1 MVHSVLIANRGEIAC
16 RIIAACRALGW
27 RSVAVFAEG
36 DATALHVQSADA
48 AVALSGATARETYA
62 NPPALLAAAKEAG
75 ASFVHPGYG
84 FLSENAAFA
93 RAVVDAGLTWVGAD
107 PATIDEMGDKARARG
122 LAEAAGVPVL
132 PGSPR
137 LMPGDTVDPAWAE
150 RTGYPLLVKASG
162 GGGGM
167 GMRVVTQAADLLPG
181 IAAVQTQAAR
191 LFNDPAVLVERYV
204 QNARHIEIQV
214 FGFGDGRAVHLF
226 ERDCSIQR
234 RFQKI
239 IEESSAPNLPDATRR
254 AMCAAA
260 VSLACSRRYAGAGT
274 VEFLYDSDDD
284 RFYFLEM
291 NTRIQ
296 VEHPVTEMAT
306 GVDLVQLQ
314 LRLAAGDSLAELQQA
329 QIVAERHA
337 IEFRLCAEDPA
348 KAFRPSPGGL
358 TALTLP
364 QNSNSVRVDTG
375 IRAGDM
381 VSPYFDSLIA
391 KIICSGETRAAALGH
406 ARSALEAVRVEGPM
420 TNIDLLRRICDH
432 PAFIAGTQTTAFLQE
447 NLALL
452 LARGAD

>member
-1 MVHSVLIANRGEIAC
+1 MTHSVLIANRGEIAC
-16 RIIAACRALGW
+16 RIIAACRSLGW

-36 DATALHVQSADA
+36 DETALHVQLADD
-48 AVALSGATARETYA
+48 AVALSGATGRQTYA
-62 NPPALLAAAKEAG
+62 NPPALLAAAAIAG
-75 ASFVHPGYG
+75 ANFVHPGYG

-93 RAVVDAGLTWVGAD
+93 RDVIAAGLTWVGAD

-137 LMPGDTVDPAWAE
+137 LMPGDTVEPAWAE
-150 RTGYPLLVKASG
+150 RAGYPLLVKASG

-181 IAAVQTQAAR
+181 IVAVQTQAAR

-239 IEESSAPNLPDATRR
+239 IEETSAPNLPETTRR

-296 VEHPVTEMAT
+296 VEHPVTETAT

-314 LRLAAGDSLAELQQA
+314 LRLAAGDGLAELQQD
-329 QIVAERHA
+329 QIVAGRHA

-348 KAFRPSPGGL
+348 KAFRPSPGVL

-364 QNSNSVRVDTG
+364 ESSDSIRVDTG
-375 IRAGDM
+375 VRTGDL

-391 KIICSGETRAAALGH
+391 KIICAGKTRADALVC
-406 ARSALEAVRVEGPM
+406 ARGALEAVHVEGPM
-420 TNIDLLRRICDH
+420 TNIDLLRRICNH
-432 PAFIAGTQTTAFLQE
+432 PVFVAGTQTTAFLHD
-447 NLALL
+447 NPALL
-452 LARGAD
+452 LPGG

>member
-1 MVHSVLIANRGEIAC
+1 MTPSVLIANRGEIAC
-16 RIIAACRALGW
+16 RIIAACHSLGW
-27 RSVAVFAEG
+27 RSVAVYAEG
-36 DATALHVQSADA
+36 DAAALHVEQADA
-48 AVALSGATARETYA
+48 AIALPGAHARQTYA
-62 NPPALLAAAKEAG
+62 NPIALLAAAAASGAG
-75 ASFVHPGYG
+75 FIHPGYG

-93 RAVVDAGLTWVGAD
+93 RDVLAAGLTWVGPD
-107 PATIDEMGDKARARG
+107 PATIDEMGDKGSARA
-122 LAEAAGVPVL
+122 LAALAGVPVL

-137 LMPGDTVDPAWAE
+137 LLPGDTLDPDWAA
-150 RTGYPLLVKASG
+150 TAGFPLLVKASA

-167 GMRVVTQAADLLPG
+167 GMRVVTQPHELQAA

-239 IEESSAPNLPDATRR
+239 IEETSAPNLPASTRH

-260 VSLACSRRYAGAGT
+260 VTLACSRRYAGAGT

-306 GVDLVQLQ
+306 GTDLVQMQ
-314 LRLAAGDSLAELQQA
+314 LRLAAGEDFADLRQDGIAA
-329 QIVAERHA
+329 RRHA

-348 KAFRPSPGGL
+348 KAFRPSPGIL
-358 TALTLP
+358 TELVLP
-364 QNSNSVRVDTG
+364 QPGPGVRVDIG
-375 IRAGDM
+375 FRSGDS
-381 VSPYFDSLIA
+381 VSPFYDSLIA
-391 KIICSGETRAAALGH
+391 KIICSGDTREDALAT
-406 ARSALEAVRVEGPM
+406 ARDALAQVRVEGPA
-420 TNIDLLRRICDH
+420 TTIALLQRICRH
-432 PAFIAGTQTTAFLQE
+432 PVFVAGSQTTAFL
-447 NLALL
+447 NLHLPALL
-452 LARGAD
+452 A